1 MKLILAL
8 SLKCKMWLIRGL
20 HSFQGTRPPKAVEG
34 LVGASFCCA
43 LDLFCYG
50 AQFVI
55 GANISGAL
63 FYCKGSFYFWDPR
76 QHLFRS
82 SPLFI
87 PLTLQSRVHKT
98 LGVSILVLVTLFL
111 SSFFQG
117 HQFDRD
123 TPTSLPV
130 EGL

>member
-1 MKLILAL
+1 MKLYVVLLLDHFFVLGA
-8 SLKCKMWLIRGL
+8 
-20 HSFQGTRPPKAVEG
+20 RPPWLLRHTASKGREG
-34 LVGASFCCA
+34 LVGAPFCCA
-43 LDLFCYG
+43 WDLFCYG

-63 FYCKGSFYFWDPR
+63 FCCKGSFYCGVPR
-76 QHLFRS
+76 SHYSCS

-98 LGVSILVLVTLFL
+98 LGVSILVLVTFFL

-117 HQFDRD
+117 HQFNRA
-123 TPTSLPV
+123 THTFLPV
-130 EGL
+130 ESL